1 KNIDT
6 YHFKI
11 RLDLTYKHR
20 YTKESVASRILVHDA
35 RSTEIHN
42 NPLKGDSLL
51 GGFVFYSKAKK
62 MINYS

>member
-1 KNIDT
+1 M
-6 YHFKI
+6 
-11 RLDLTYKHR
+11 LDLTYKDR
-20 YTKESVASRILVHDA
+20 YTKESVASRIQFIHDA
-35 RSTEIHN
+35 RSTEIHS

>member
-1 KNIDT
+1 LAFST
-6 YHFKI
+6 YLIKI
-11 RLDLTYKHR
+11 ALDLICKDR